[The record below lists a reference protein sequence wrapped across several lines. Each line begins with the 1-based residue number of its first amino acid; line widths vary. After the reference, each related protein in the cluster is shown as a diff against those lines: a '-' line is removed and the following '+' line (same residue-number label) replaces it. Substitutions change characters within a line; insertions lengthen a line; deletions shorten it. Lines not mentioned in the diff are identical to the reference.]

1 MKPFQIRSLTSMVY
15 AGVLVS
21 SMLLHELFFASV
33 FLVLMVLALMEFYR
47 MSERTGVHP
56 QKITGIATG
65 VLFFIVLFGTA
76 RTSLPMTSL
85 LIPVIFLFLT
95 FVVELYRKKTEPL
108 ANVAFTFLGFLYIAF
123 PMGLTSILV
132 FHGSPGEKKYT
143 PWILLGVMLTIWI
156 FDSFAYIIGTAL
168 GKHRLFERISPKKS
182 WEGAIAGGVVAMLTG
197 VLNASLFPSVELTGW
212 LIISGIIIV
221 AGVFGDLIE
230 SLFKRSID
238 LKDSGNLLPGHGGI
252 LDRLDSFL
260 FTVPF
265 VVAWFFI
272 FSVK

>member
-1 MKPFQIRSLTSMVY
+1 MKHFQTRSLTSLVY
-15 AGVLVS
+15 AVVLVS
-21 SMLLHELFFASV
+21 SMLLHELFFAAV
-33 FLVLMVLALMEFYR
+33 FLVLMVLALVEFYR
-47 MSERTGVHP
+47 MSEQTGAHP
-56 QKITGIATG
+56 QKIMGIVTG
-65 VLFFIVLFGTA
+65 VLFFIFLFGTA
-76 RTSLPMTSL
+76 RESLPVTTL

-95 FVVELYRKKTEPL
+95 FAVELYRKKTGPL

-123 PMGLTSILV
+123 PMGLTNILV
-132 FHGSPGEKKYT
+132 FPGLPGNEKYY
-143 PWILLGVMLTIWI
+143 PYILLGVTLTIWI

-182 WEGAIAGGVVAMLTG
+182 WEGAVAGGVMAMLAG
-197 VLNASLFPSVELTGW
+197 VLNAILFPFVELAGW
-212 LIISGIIIV
+212 IILSGIVIF
-221 AGVFGDLIE
+221 AGLFGDLVE

>member
-1 MKPFQIRSLTSMVY
+1 MKHFQTRSLTSLVY
-15 AGVLVS
+15 AVVLVS
-21 SMLLHELFFASV
+21 SMLLHELFFAAV
-33 FLVLMVLALMEFYR
+33 FLVLMVLALVEFYR
-47 MSERTGVHP
+47 MSEQTGAHP
-56 QKITGIATG
+56 QKIMGIVTG
-65 VLFFIVLFGTA
+65 VLFFIFLFGTA
-76 RTSLPMTSL
+76 RESLPVTTL

-95 FVVELYRKKTEPL
+95 FAVELYRKKTGPL

-123 PMGLTSILV
+123 PMGLTNILV
-132 FHGSPGEKKYT
+132 FPGLPGNEKYY
-143 PWILLGVMLTIWI
+143 PYILLGVTLTIWI

-182 WEGAIAGGVVAMLTG
+182 WEGAVAGGVMAMLAG
-197 VLNASLFPSVELTGW
+197 VLNAILFPFVELAGW
-212 LIISGIIIV
+212 IILSGIVIF
-221 AGVFGDLIE
+221 AGLFGDLVE

-265 VVAWFFI
+265 VVAWLFI
-272 FSVK
+272 YGVK